1 MNETPKPTSDQ
12 EKKPRS
18 MGSFLLFLLFLSAII
33 MYVGQKSAVKPEV
46 FTYDQ
51 YLANAYMG
59 KVHSQVFQI
68 GTSGSHTVEGT
79 YRKRAGSEPVPFTAT
94 FSEVQANEGEWREIS
109 ATRINHTVPAE
120 SFMAAVS
127 EGWYTP
133 TRARSLRMTTE
144 VEPPKPS
151 LAKSN
156 EESASTVASHPK
168 PRYEERTYVNVIAS
182 SIGNWRKLSGAE
194 PTARA
199 DFFLPETSSN
209 LWIEVDFK
217 QVPGRTTPE
226 LAALS
231 AVLAQA
237 NAPVKE
243 VTLTLGKNSGTNA
256 ASDSSF
262 FMSLLGNL
270 FPFLILGLLI
280 FFFMRQARAQGGGGG
295 MMNFGKSKATMY
307 TKENRTG
314 VTFHDVAG
322 AAEAKAEVREIVEF
336 LRNPGRFTKI
346 GGRIPRGIL
355 LNGSPG
361 VGKTLLAKAIAGE
374 AEVPFFAISGSDFV
388 EMFVGVGASRVRDL
402 FKQARE
408 NSPCIIFLD
417 EIDAVGRRRGG
428 GMGGGH
434 DEREQTLNAILVE
447 MDGFGTDDG
456 IILLAATNRPDVLD
470 PALLRPGRFDREVT
484 IDMPDAADREAIL
497 NVHLGKVMC
506 EDNLD
511 SKSLAQSTPGSSG
524 ADLAAIVNEAA
535 IMAVLDGR
543 DRLNDADLSEARDKV
558 SYGRKKIDHKMAEED
573 RKVTAYHEAGHAIV
587 AAVNEDADPPT
598 KVTIIPRGRSLGMTM
613 MTPEKETFH
622 QQKRRLV
629 ARLVTAFG
637 GRAAEARFCGD
648 ISAGASH
655 DIQAATSI
663 ARAMVSELGMSDVV
677 GPINYSERQGSEF
690 LGTELM
696 RARSH
701 SEDMAKL
708 IDDEVRKLIDDA
720 YNQAESILAEY
731 NEATE
736 ELTRALL
743 IYETVDGKAVQ
754 DIVAGAKAEDV
765 APAPTEDSAP
775 EPTQA
780 PTPDK
785 SLDPSK
791 GRKDDLPGNAG
802 FSPA

>member
-1 MNETPKPTSDQ
+1 
-12 EKKPRS
+12 
-18 MGSFLLFLLFLSAII
+18 MGSFLLFLLFLLAI
-33 MYVGQKSAVKPEV
+33 MGWVGGQSMVQP
-46 FTYDQ
+46 DQ
-51 YLANAYMG
+51 FSQDDYLANLYQG
-59 KVHSQVFQI
+59 KIQHQVFQV
-68 GTSGSHTVEGT
+68 GPGGSHIVEGK
-79 YRKRAGSEPVPFTAT
+79 YNKHPGSEPTPFTVH
-94 FSEVQANEGEWREIS
+94 FGDVEANEILWQKIA
-109 ATRINHTVPAE
+109 ATRINRSIPAE
-120 SFMAAVS
+120 NFLIAVN
-127 EGWYTP
+127 EGWYDP
-133 TRARSLRMTTE
+133 TQARSLRLTTE
-144 VEPPKPS
+144 QPLP
-151 LAKSN
+151 LGAQAKDEDGN
-156 EESASTVASHPK
+156 AK
-168 PRYEERTYVNVIAS
+168 PRTPKVTYDEKLYVEVLAS
-182 SIGNWRKLSGAE
+182 SVGNWRSMSGSE
-194 PTARA
+194 PTAQP
-199 DFFLPETSSN
+199 DFFLPEKSSHV
-209 LWIEVDFK
+209 WFEVEFNP
-217 QVPGRTTPE
+217 VPGRNTPE
-226 LAALS
+226 LGVLIASIGEAGAAIEPLNF
-231 AVLAQA
+231 Q
-237 NAPVKE
+237 
-243 VTLTLGKNSGTNA
+243 LGKGSGTEA
-256 ASDSSF
+256 QSDSST
-262 FMSLLGNL
+262 FMNVALGIM
-270 FPFLILGLLI
+270 PYLILGMLI
-280 FFFMRQARAQGGGGG
+280 FFFMRQARAQAGGGG
-295 MMNFGKSKATMY
+295 MMSFGKSKATMY
-307 TKENRTG
+307 SKENRTG

-355 LNGSPG
+355 LNGAPG

-484 IDMPDAADREAIL
+484 IDMPDQHDREKIL
-497 NVHLGKVMC
+497 EVHLSKVIC
-506 EDNLD
+506 ADGLD
-511 SKSLAQSTPGSSG
+511 VKSLAQSTPGSSG

-543 DRLNDADLSEARDKV
+543 DRINNGDLSESRDKV
-558 SYGRKKIDHKMAEED
+558 SFGRKKVDHKMAEED

-587 AAVNEDADPPT
+587 AAVNVDADPPT

-613 MTPEKETFH
+613 MAPEKETFH

-655 DIQAATSI
+655 DIQSATAI
-663 ARAMVSELGMSDVV
+663 ARAMVSELGMSEAV

-708 IDDEVRKLIDDA
+708 IDDEVRKLIDSA
-720 YNQAESILAEY
+720 YKHAEEILVEY
-731 NEATE
+731 NDATE

-743 IYETVDGKAVQ
+743 LYETVDGKA
-754 DIVAGAKAEDV
+754 IKAIIAGAKAEDV
-765 APAPTEDSAP
+765 APAPREENAP
-775 EPTQA
+775 EPPPIPAAEKAAGKLKGA
-780 PTPDK
+780 P
-785 SLDPSK
+785 
-791 GRKDDLPGNAG
+791 GELPGGAG

>member
-1 MNETPKPTSDQ
+1 MNEKPTPTPTPDQ

-18 MGSFLLFLLFLSAII
+18 IGSFMLFLLFLFAVILW
-33 MYVGQKSAVKPEV
+33 VGEKNVAQPDAFSQDE
-46 FTYDQ
+46 
-51 YLANAYMG
+51 YLANLYQG
-59 KVHSQVFQI
+59 KIQHQVFQV
-68 GTSGSHTVEGT
+68 GPGGSHIIEGK
-79 YRKRAGSEPVPFTAT
+79 YNKHAGENPAPFTAH
-94 FSEVQANEGEWREIS
+94 FGDVEANEALWRNI
-109 ATRINHTVPAE
+109 AAARIDRTIPAE
-120 SFMAAVS
+120 NFLTAVQ
-127 EGWYTP
+127 EGWYAP
-133 TRARSLRMTTE
+133 THARSLRITTE
-144 VEPPKPS
+144 QPVQVGLTRADEAGDAKARQPKIKYDERLYVEV
-151 LAKSN
+151 L
-156 EESASTVASHPK
+156 
-168 PRYEERTYVNVIAS
+168 AS
-182 SIGNWRKLSGAE
+182 SVSNWRNLSGAE
-194 PTARA
+194 PTAQPLIY
-199 DFFLPETSSN
+199 LPEKSSHV
-209 LWIEVDFK
+209 WFEVEFNP
-217 QVPGRTTPE
+217 VPGRNTPE
-226 LAALS
+226 LG
-231 AVLAQA
+231 VLLAS
-237 NAPVKE
+237 
-243 VTLTLGKNSGTNA
+243 LTDAGATVEPLNFQLGKGSGTEA
-256 ASDSSF
+256 QSDSST
-262 FMSLLGNL
+262 MLTIMLGIL
-270 FPFLILGLLI
+270 PYLILGLLI
-280 FFFMRQARAQGGGGG
+280 FFFMRQARGQGGGAG

-322 AAEAKAEVREIVEF
+322 AAEAKAEVKEIVEF

-355 LNGSPG
+355 LNGAPG